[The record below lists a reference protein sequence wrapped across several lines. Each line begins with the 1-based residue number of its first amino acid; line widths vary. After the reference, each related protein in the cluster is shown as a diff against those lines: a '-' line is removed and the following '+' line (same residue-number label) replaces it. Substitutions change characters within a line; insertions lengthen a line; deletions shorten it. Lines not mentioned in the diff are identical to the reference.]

1 LHPQLILEFCKNW
14 ENIHT
19 NQNITMRSLNKIL
32 KNIGQSCEGKSG
44 ILTPSETDKTYQN
57 FGNFDLPK
65 LDVVLSGQKMVDI
78 SRILQTLQQAY
89 TEWEI
94 PLSVEAVHYHFILEE
109 GVLQVPIKLKINDQH
124 YCLFLIYNEAC
135 AAKFIDARN
144 RLQALKKYRAIYLSK
159 IPMTGDRAPQS
170 ALTSLQFDHFRL
182 SSQNP
187 ALKNYA
193 VWWSTTREPVFQ
205 TSKSFQDL
213 QQISKTLDGYESY
226 FIGRFFKALK
236 IPEFTGESVK
246 RVALPKKER
255 TLTVIGPEEQTIIL
269 SFSQKKGIRLHFD
282 RCTTPFGYRAALIE
296 QLCIA
301 IQAYTIRLQLRDL
314 PRDTTTRSRGIEWC
328 LDMAEKNEEVIG
340 VFV

>member
-1 LHPQLILEFCKNW
+1 MQ
-14 ENIHT
+14 
-19 NQNITMRSLNKIL
+19 SLNKIL
-32 KNIGQSCEGKSG
+32 NNIGQSAKSRPS
-44 ILTPSETDKTYQN
+44 ILTATQPDKLYQN

-65 LDVVLSGQKMVDI
+65 LDIVLSGQKMVDI
-78 SRILQTLQQAY
+78 SRVLQALQQTY
-89 TEWEI
+89 TDWEI

-109 GVLQVPIKLKINDQH
+109 GILQVPIKLKIDDQH
-124 YCLFLIYNEAC
+124 YCLFLLYNEAC
-135 AAKFIDARN
+135 AAAFIDARN
-144 RLQALKKYRAIYLSK
+144 RLQTLKKYRAIYLSK

-182 SSQNP
+182 CSKNP
-187 ALKNYA
+187 ELKSYA
-193 VWWSTTREPVFQ
+193 VWWSTTKEPVFQ
-205 TSKSFQDL
+205 NSKSFQDL

-236 IPEFTGESVK
+236 IPEFMGESVK

-255 TLTVIGPEEQTIIL
+255 TLTVIGPEEKIILL

-282 RCTTPFGYRAALIE
+282 RHTTPFGYRAAIIE

-328 LDMAEKNEEVIG
+328 LDMAEKNKEVIG
-340 VFV
+340 MFDVRMYGCTD